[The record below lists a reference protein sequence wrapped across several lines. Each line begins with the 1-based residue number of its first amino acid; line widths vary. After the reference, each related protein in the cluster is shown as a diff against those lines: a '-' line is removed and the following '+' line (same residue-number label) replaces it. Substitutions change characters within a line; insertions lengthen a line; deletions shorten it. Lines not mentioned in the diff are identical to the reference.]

1 LQSVTLH
8 TNLGDLK
15 VELFCEQAP
24 RAAENFLALCASGYY
39 DGTVFHRLIKGFMIQ
54 GGARA
59 RHRAAAPPHP
69 ALLSAAGGRLP
80 PPAERQRRRPRS
92 ASLRRL
98 PRAARA
104 GDPTGTGKGGRSIYN
119 TPNGKFGDEI
129 RDELKHAKRGTLSMA
144 NSGPNTN
151 GSQFFFSFKPQP
163 HLNGKYTV
171 FGQVIDGLDTL
182 DKMEKVPVDGADRP
196 KQELRIQRV
205 TIHAN
210 PLAG

>member
-1 LQSVTLH
+1 M
-8 TNLGDLK
+8 
-15 VELFCEQAP
+15 C
-24 RAAENFLALCASGYY
+24 RA
-39 DGTVFHRLIKGFMIQ
+39 
-54 GGARA
+54 
-59 RHRAAAPPHP
+59 
-69 ALLSAAGGRLP
+69 
-80 PPAERQRRRPRS
+80 QRRRAALAPRRWP
-92 ASLRRL
+92 RRWPRPPVERQAADRALPLYPPPL
-98 PRAARA
+98 PRNA

-171 FGQVIDGLDTL
+171 FGQAIDGLDTL
-182 DKMEKVPVDGADRP
+182 DKIEKVPADGADRP
-196 KQELRIQRV
+196 KQELRIQRI